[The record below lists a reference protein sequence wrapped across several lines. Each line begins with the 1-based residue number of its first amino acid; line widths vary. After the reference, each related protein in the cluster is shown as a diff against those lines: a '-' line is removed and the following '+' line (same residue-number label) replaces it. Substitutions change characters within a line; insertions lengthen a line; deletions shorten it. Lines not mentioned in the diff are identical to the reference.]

1 MVENYKTW
9 LPVFVCILLLGVSPV
24 WLCAQETK
32 VFTTADFDLIG
43 KVKSCLVLTDYGREE
58 FDFNKAGRL
67 TKSVTRYN
75 DKDYSITY
83 YKYKDGFL
91 AERRD
96 EVYRDGSFDENSSIA
111 HFFERDSTSG
121 STITEQIVSYSK
133 EFIDS
138 YEYFFDEDNRLMKTI
153 RSGTEGVDETRVEY
167 SRYKGETTTSY
178 FLNEVLQRTIRESE
192 QKGKD
197 GKAQRIVLTK
207 EFIKGAPDQALEA
220 IYNNEDQLVSEI
232 FFDYDEKEKSFVPSK
247 KIAYHYGEHGVHAA
261 IKTQEGLQIRTDSFI
276 YQFDTK
282 GNWIK
287 QIVTPSNSYTTRKIS
302 YYPDEEVEA
311 GKTGNQ

>member
-9 LPVFVCILLLGVSPV
+9 VPVFVSILLFAVNPV
-24 WLCAQETK
+24 LLCAQETK
-32 VFTTADFDLIG
+32 VFTTEDFDLIG

-58 FDFNKAGRL
+58 FDFNKEGML
-67 TKSVTRYN
+67 TKSVTRYS

-83 YKYKDGFL
+83 YKFKDGFL

-96 EVYRDGSFDENSSIA
+96 EVYRDGNFDENSSIA

-121 STITEQIVSYSK
+121 ITVTEQIVSYSK

-138 YEYFFDEDNRLMKTI
+138 YKYFFDEDSRLVKTI
-153 RSGTEGVDETRVEY
+153 RSGTDGVDETRVEY
-167 SRYKGETTTSY
+167 SQYKGETTITY
-178 FLNEVLQRTIRESE
+178 FLNEVLQKTIRESE

-197 GKAQRIVLTK
+197 GKAQRILLTK
-207 EFIKGAPDQALEA
+207 EFINGAPDEAMEA
-220 IYNNEDQLVSEI
+220 IYNNENQLVSET
-232 FFDYDEKEKSFVPSK
+232 FFEYDEKEKSFVPSK
-247 KIAYHYGEHGVHAA
+247 KIGYQYGEHGVHSA
-261 IKTQEGLQIRTDSFI
+261 IKTQEGLQNSTDSFI
-276 YQFDTK
+276 YQFDTT

-302 YYPDEEVEA
+302 YYQAEKAEA
-311 GKTGNQ
+311 DKSGN